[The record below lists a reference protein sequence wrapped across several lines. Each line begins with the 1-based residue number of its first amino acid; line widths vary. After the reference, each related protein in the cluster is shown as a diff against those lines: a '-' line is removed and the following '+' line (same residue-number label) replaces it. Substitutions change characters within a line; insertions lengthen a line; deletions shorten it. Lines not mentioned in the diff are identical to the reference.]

1 MNTRPKRRKYKD
13 NPYSLIRNN
22 NTYIV
27 KFKDNYNYIHNI
39 EVSEKIYNCFNQFEL
54 IDLSQMNE
62 FDRHI
67 EHFKTFDSLLYKNL
81 LQIEN
86 DLETIVINLLEKEKL
101 YKAINSLP
109 KIQKR
114 RIIQYYFKNET
125 KKEIAQK
132 DNCSV
137 RAIQFSIDIAIKN
150 LKLFLK

>member
-1 MNTRPKRRKYKD
+1 MNTRPKRRKLKD

-27 KFKDNYNYIHNI
+27 KFKDAFNFEHTI
-39 EVSEKIYNCFNQFEL
+39 EVTEKVYNCFNHFEL

-67 EHFKTFDSLLYKNL
+67 EHFKTYESLLYKNL
-81 LQIEN
+81 LQREN
-86 DLETIVINLLEKEKL
+86 DLETIVINRLEKEKL

>member
-1 MNTRPKRRKYKD
+1 MNARPKRRKYKD
-13 NPYSLIRNN
+13 NPYSLIRDN

-27 KFKDNYNYIHNI
+27 KFKDNYNHIHII
-39 EVSEKIYNCFNQFEL
+39 EVSEKLYNCFNKFEL

-67 EHFKTFDSLLYKNL
+67 EHFKTYESLLYKNL
-81 LQIEN
+81 LQREN

-109 KIQKR
+109 KIQKK

-150 LKLFLK
+150 LKIFLK

>member
-1 MNTRPKRRKYKD
+1 MNKRPKRRKFKD
-13 NPYSLIRNN
+13 NPYSLIKNN

-27 KFKDNYNYIHNI
+27 KFKDEFNYEHNI
-39 EVSEKIYNCFNQFEL
+39 EVTEKVYNCFNQFEL
-54 IDLSQMNE
+54 FDLSQMNE

-67 EHFKTFDSLLYKNL
+67 EHFQTYDSVLYKSLLKKEDD
-81 LQIEN
+81 I
-86 DLETIVINLLEKEKL
+86 DTIVIELLEKEKL

-109 KIQKR
+109 KIQKK

-125 KKEIAQK
+125 KKEIAKK
-132 DNCSV
+132 DNCSI